1 MDQNKKINNHY
12 VENVVCI
19 FFIFD
24 HILNEII
31 SYLYLAY
38 KTKIYNLKTEIY
50 EVLFLFLLKRVERK
64 NTDTDEK

>member
-1 MDQNKKINNHY
+1 VDQNKKINNHY

-31 SYLYLAY
+31 FIFIKKKSGAKEY
-38 KTKIYNLKTEIY
+38 
-50 EVLFLFLLKRVERK
+50 
-64 NTDTDEK
+64 DTDEK

>member
-1 MDQNKKINNHY
+1 M
-12 VENVVCI
+12 VCI
-19 FFIFD
+19 LFIFD

>member
-1 MDQNKKINNHY
+1 
-12 VENVVCI
+12 VVCI
-19 FFIFD
+19 LFIFD

-31 SYLYLAY
+31 LYLFSFI
-38 KTKIYNLKTEIY
+38 KQKYNLKTEIY

>member
-1 MDQNKKINNHY
+1 M
-12 VENVVCI
+12 VCI
-19 FFIFD
+19 LFIFD

-31 SYLYLAY
+31 SYLFSL
-38 KTKIYNLKTEIY
+38 KQKYNLKTEIY